1 MAGFNNRG
9 MYSDCPCKTCDI
21 HTVTCHVVCTK
32 YNDWKKKKE
41 EEKLAREAVYK
52 RYDTMSDAKKK
63 AIWRKM
69 RYDRRG
75 PKNTHKEG

>member
-1 MAGFNNRG
+1 MAGFNKGRNTG
-9 MYSDCPCKTCDI
+9 CPCQFCEI
-21 HTVTCHVVCTK
+21 HTVTCHVVCEK
-32 YNDWKKKKE
+32 YNGWKKQKE
-41 EEKLAREAVYK
+41 EENQAKRAANN

-69 RYDRRG
+69 RYNRRG

>member
-9 MYSDCPCKTCDI
+9 MYSDCPCKECDI

-41 EEKLAREAVYK
+41 EENQAK
-52 RYDTMSDAKKK
+52 R
-63 AIWRKM
+63 
-69 RYDRRG
+69 
-75 PKNTHKEG
+75 